1 MSTPD
6 AGRGASGAPSPRAL
20 RAQPGELYVRLD
32 PGDPADLAHPVF
44 PALVEGR
51 RWNGWARPRFRRE
64 VAEALLTWLTDV
76 HDPDQG
82 WRDTG
87 HFDGDTLVLVE
98 AEDQYQTTV
107 SPDRDGR
114 YPVGAGGWCW
124 ALTVPHRSA
133 DTARHE
139 AELLADPARFVPLP
153 GEMLITTQSTNGT
166 DPAFPALASVPDR
179 RGWRVARLRR
189 EVAEAVVAWINN
201 TTGDDLGAAY
211 WDDDTVVVLRTE
223 HLGEH
228 GYLPHRITPDQHGR
242 YPLSTGTWP
251 WITPPAH
258 RDPDSPHT

>member
-20 RAQPGELYVRLD
+20 RAQSGELYVRLD

-82 WRDTG
+82 WHDTG

-107 SPDRDGR
+107 TPTATGVTRWVR
-114 YPVGAGGWCW
+114 GAG
-124 ALTVPHRSA
+124 A
-133 DTARHE
+133 
-139 AELLADPARFVPLP
+139 
-153 GEMLITTQSTNGT
+153 
-166 DPAFPALASVPDR
+166 
-179 RGWRVARLRR
+179 
-189 EVAEAVVAWINN
+189 
-201 TTGDDLGAAY
+201 
-211 WDDDTVVVLRTE
+211 
-223 HLGEH
+223 
-228 GYLPHRITPDQHGR
+228 GR
-242 YPLSTGTWP
+242 
-251 WITPPAH
+251 
-258 RDPDSPHT
+258 